1 MDLKYLKTVQTI
13 HAAGSFQ
20 KAAALLNYAPST
32 VTFQVQ
38 QVEAQLGVRLFTKV
52 GRQMVLTGA
61 GTAALPLIDQ
71 LLADAAALDRFAE
84 HADGPV
90 GRLVVAVPESLLTY
104 QLQGVL
110 RDFKA
115 EAPGV
120 ELVIRVLN
128 CYDIYAQMAD
138 GQVDIA
144 VHYDVRAYP
153 PTIHTGVLGQYDLA
167 LVATPDLPQADQ
179 DFITPGQDKTV
190 CALMNDP
197 HARYLELFNAY
208 LAEKRIRLRPNMELW
223 SIEAIRNSTLSGLG
237 VAFLPRFCV
246 ARELA
251 DGSLISLPTAMAERK
266 LTAVYAYRQL
276 SVAGAVFIRLLSD
289 LAKHGG
295 EPAKPKRR
303 RAKVAR
309 K

>member
-61 GTAALPLIDQ
+61 GTAAMPLIDQ

-104 QLQGVL
+104 QMQGVL
-110 RDFKA
+110 KAFKQA
-115 EAPGV
+115 APGV

-138 GQVDIA
+138 RQVDIA
-144 VHYDVRAYP
+144 VHYDIRAYP
-153 PTIHTGVLGQYDLA
+153 PTVHTGVLKAYPLS
-167 LVATPDLPQADQ
+167 LVAAPEYADE
-179 DFITPGQDKTV
+179 DFITPGQDKAV

-223 SIEAIRNSTLSGLG
+223 SIEAIRKSAISGLG
-237 VAFLPRFCV
+237 VAFLPTFCV
-246 ARELA
+246 EDALHA
-251 DGSLISLPTAMAERK
+251 KQLVTLPTTMADRT
-266 LTAVYAYRQL
+266 LTAMYAYRQL
-276 SVAGAVFIRLLSD
+276 SVAGALFVRLLNEIV
-289 LAKHGG
+289 K
-295 EPAKPKRR
+295 
-303 RAKVAR
+303 
-309 K
+309 